1 MQHAKQHTLYMQVIL
16 VVVSFPMAYQLPFV
30 AQALMIQQLC

>member
-16 VVVSFPMAYQLPFV
+16 VVVPFQMADQLPFV
-30 AQALMIQQLC
+30 AQALMIKQFC